1 MGKPWETYKQEIY
14 HYYIEE
20 GRPLAEVREILKTKY
35 NFEACKRSYQNQ
47 IEVWGFKKNVRSA
60 DMRAYLEQKSQNIPD
75 SEMGLSRDVIDKITP
90 RKVRRYE
97 KRYAGKGSPTR
108 ETTTSPRES
117 RRPDD
122 FNPSWE
128 ENLFDDYPN
137 SFPVTP
143 SHGSEEHFFS
153 NADILSNYP
162 SYHDS
167 RLSYSEATLGE
178 PLYASTAEY
187 STMGSLTA
195 TDYGY
200 RSPHDAHPP
209 RYSPSRASPHASAG
223 MSSSSPGRGGSSSA
237 PTQTSGSIE
246 LMKAALAG
254 RYDDLRRLLVGGEN
268 PNVADRDG
276 NTSLHYLTRGF
287 HKLLDRAT
295 GAPGLLSGD
304 RGVGISEEFDERI
317 TAYGACL
324 RLLVGSG
331 AAATPNRKGDTA
343 AEMASDRLALYLEN
357 PFNAAAG
364 VHHEWRSFV
373 DFMQTAPTG

>member
-1 MGKPWETYKQEIY
+1 MGKPWETYKQEIF
-14 HYYIEE
+14 HFYIEE

-75 SEMGLSRDVIDKITP
+75 GEMGLSQDVIDKITP

-97 KRYAGKGSPTR
+97 KRYAGKSSPSR
-108 ETTTSPRES
+108 ETASPRES
-117 RRPDD
+117 RRHED
-122 FNPSWE
+122 FSPSWDGDI
-128 ENLFDDYPN
+128 FDEYPS
-137 SFPVTP
+137 SFPETP
-143 SHGSEEHFFS
+143 SHGSEDHFFS

-200 RSPHDAHPP
+200 RSPNDAHPP
-209 RYSPSRASPHASAG
+209 RPSRASRHASAG
-223 MSSSSPGRGGSSSA
+223 IRSSSPGQGGGSSSA

-254 RYDDLRRLLVGGEN
+254 RYDDLRRLLAAGEN
-268 PNVADRDG
+268 PDMADRDG

-287 HKLLDRAT
+287 HKLLDRAE

-304 RGVGISEEFDERI
+304 FGVGSSEEFEERI

-324 RLLVGSG
+324 RLLIGSG
-331 AAATPNRKGDTA
+331 ATATRNRRGDKA
-343 AEMASDRLALYLEN
+343 AEMASIRLALYLEN
-357 PFNAAAG
+357 PLNAAAG
-364 VHHEWRSFV
+364 VHHTWQTFV
-373 DFMQTAPTG
+373 DIIQTAPTE

>member
-60 DMRAYLEQKSQNIPD
+60 DMRAYLEQKSQNVPD
-75 SEMGLSRDVIDKITP
+75 SEMGLSQDVIDKITP

-97 KRYAGKGSPTR
+97 KRYAGKSSPSR
-108 ETTTSPRES
+108 ETTSPRES
-117 RRPDD
+117 RRSED

-128 ENLFDDYPN
+128 ENLFDSYPE

-143 SHGSEEHFFS
+143 SHGSEDHFFS
-153 NADILSNYP
+153 SADILSNYP
-162 SYHDS
+162 SYQDS

-209 RYSPSRASPHASAG
+209 RPSRASPHAPAG
-223 MSSSSPGRGGSSSA
+223 MSSSSPSGSRG
-237 PTQTSGSIE
+237 PTQTSSSIE
-246 LMKAALAG
+246 LMKAALTG
-254 RYDDLRRLLVGGEN
+254 RYDDIHRLLVGGES

-287 HKLLDRAT
+287 HKLLDRAA

-304 RGVGISEEFDERI
+304 HGVGSSQEFEDRI
-317 TAYGACL
+317 AAFGACL
-324 RLLVGSG
+324 RLLVSYG
-331 AAATPNRKGDTA
+331 AATTPNRKGDIA
-343 AEMASDRLALYLEN
+343 AEMASTRLALYLEN

-364 VHHEWRSFV
+364 VHREWQSFV
-373 DFMQTAPTG
+373 DMIRAAAPP